1 MRFRTKKERSISSE
15 NTSFFFQHFL
25 LAGFRKLSQFF
36 LRCLIQILRYLN
48 LDNCIFI
55 PMDILIFH
63 RYNAFAPQTDLT
75 SGLCTRT
82 DTADPT
88 FPLNDRYNGLTTKN
102 CMMVN
107 GIVIFVIHIH
117 AFPFKSGSVANR
129 HLQQQ
134 ITGFATVKSRISL
147 AFQTHGFTG
156 IDTCRDID
164 FQGRT

>member
-1 MRFRTKKERSISSE
+1 MFLIHNFCLYQLTFCNFSRPKNRCQFETLIFPPVEYFSHKDAFPHKKRKKHFLRKH
-15 NTSFFFQHFL
+15 FFLFSNHFL

-82 DTADPT
+82 DTADHVST
-88 FPLNDRYNGLTTKN
+88 
-102 CMMVN
+102 
-107 GIVIFVIHIH
+107 
-117 AFPFKSGSVANR
+117 
-129 HLQQQ
+129 
-134 ITGFATVKSRISL
+134 
-147 AFQTHGFTG
+147 
-156 IDTCRDID
+156 
-164 FQGRT
+164 

>member
-1 MRFRTKKERSISSE
+1 MLFLSISCRFPHVHKKVLLLTGTSRSSSHFPVKTPKSLFSQLNIFLKRIRFRTKRERSISSE

-82 DTADPT
+82 DTADH
-88 FPLNDRYNGLTTKN
+88 
-102 CMMVN
+102 V
-107 GIVIFVIHIH
+107 
-117 AFPFKSGSVANR
+117 SG
-129 HLQQQ
+129 
-134 ITGFATVKSRISL
+134 
-147 AFQTHGFTG
+147 
-156 IDTCRDID
+156 
-164 FQGRT
+164 